1 MIIYACKMGHDEV
14 VAEVL
19 SHGDTD
25 VFIICLAVVIAI
37 AEGHQRCLEK
47 LLRPGPNLDKFLS
60 AFAPD
65 APFSLRLQGQRAIMQ
80 GLDVGNAA
88 AIESLRSRK
97 VPFDNWTEDVFSPI
111 ELTCRAGQADCVRVL
126 LRCSKVFESVRG
138 RQSEA
143 FHLAA
148 QHGRSAALAVLF
160 EHFSLTNA
168 KVDSIYVDSVLVCA
182 VTSGDLATL
191 ELVLKQ
197 PDVDVNAKPE
207 GRMNAI
213 MVAARSLNYNIVA
226 ALLAHGAA
234 VGPRSTLDAPP
245 DALDYALDAR
255 RKPGE
260 PFVQKHVDAAKH
272 VIRLFLQKQ
281 PELAGRLLCYF
292 AGHYLHEDFVAVFLE
307 CGADASQADS
317 IGLTALHICAFHAT
331 ILTAEGTEKLRI
343 MRAAETL
350 ILNGASIT
358 QKTVAPATDSNLSMI
373 AVYGR
378 DYPLDAGMTPLD
390 VAAKCGHPDRREAVT
405 KALQAAILK
414 RDAAAGRTP
423 NVETGS

>member
-226 ALLAHGAA
+226 ALLARGACL
-234 VGPRSTLDAPP
+234 GEPR
-245 DALDYALDAR
+245 ALDGVLDPLDYVVKAR
-255 RKPGE
+255 REPGQK
-260 PFVQKHVDAAKH
+260 FVQKHVDAATH
-272 VIRLFLQKQ
+272 LVRLIIQKR
-281 PELAGRLLCYF
+281 PEF
-292 AGHYLHEDFVAVFLE
+292 AGNFLNYFITHYLHEDIVEVFLT

-317 IGLTALHICAFHAT
+317 VGITALHMCAYYAT
-331 ILTAEGTEKLRI
+331 ILSEEATEMYRMLQVV
-343 MRAAETL
+343 EVL
-350 ILNGASIT
+350 ILGGASVT
-358 QKTVAPATDSNLSMI
+358 VKTSAAATESNFYLFDNY
-373 AVYGR
+373 A
-378 DYPLDAGMTPLD
+378 LDAGLSPLD
-390 VAAKCGHPDRREAVT
+390 VARHCGAASRREAVT
-405 KALQAAILK
+405 KALQAAIRK